1 MSKRHFLDDSYQPCS
16 SKQRKP
22 SPNTNW
28 EICALCQTSLQ
39 CPAKSSKPPIGK
51 RYVSLVENLIEFQSL
66 GCMPLDLSLERLDN
80 GHGLEA
86 TLKVNSAKWHKTCR
100 LKFNA
105 TTPKRMKQKI
115 ITTETEASTSKVLT
129 RSSVC
134 CKLTV
139 ESVCFFCNEP
149 AGSAGLHDVS
159 SYQLDQNVRECALHL
174 EDAKNSPQETWSHLR
189 QSITWNVSTCFA
201 TEHDRLHDFT
211 GCDTVSSFA
220 GRGKRTAWDTWNVYP
235 DVTHAFEELL
245 QMPDKVSDNSMALIE
260 RFVVLMYSRT
270 SEIVEVNEARKQ

>member
-16 SKQRKP
+16 SKQRKL

-51 RYVSLVENLIEFQSL
+51 GYVSLVENLIEFQSL

-105 TTPKRMKQKI
+105 TTLKRMKQKI

-139 ESVCFFCNEP
+139 ESVCFFYNEP

-159 SYQLDQNVRECALHL
+159 TYQLHQNVRECALHL
-174 EDAKNSPQETWSHLR
+174 EDT
-189 QSITWNVSTCFA
+189 
-201 TEHDRLHDFT
+201 
-211 GCDTVSSFA
+211 
-220 GRGKRTAWDTWNVYP
+220 
-235 DVTHAFEELL
+235 ELL
-245 QMPDKVSDNSMALIE
+245 AKLAPGDMIALEAKYHLKCLNMLYNTARQATRLYRLRHSFFICRKGKKDCGPGIHGMSTQMSHMS
-260 RFVVLMYSRT
+260 
-270 SEIVEVNEARKQ
+270 